1 MYCKIYHSVR
11 KPWSCPPT
19 LRSRFQ
25 MSWGPYH
32 CQETGFVPLSRTT
45 PCRILKVCAQI
56 PSRTW
61 LCLSRGCKSVCKISR
76 CHPKTK
82 WQPPRQRPLV
92 AKRPEQSCWFELF
105 SDTLCATLLESIT
118 LPWTD
123 KDDFLQSNNVQILSL
138 TNKTPWGY
146 SFTCT
151 VAQRVSPCEW
161 NDLQFGVTSQW
172 LCAQLNLIEIEI
184 LEHWQWKFK

>member
-1 MYCKIYHSVR
+1 
-11 KPWSCPPT
+11 
-19 LRSRFQ
+19 
-25 MSWGPYH
+25 MS
-32 CQETGFVPLSRTT
+32 STT
-45 PCRILKVCAQI
+45 PCRILKSMCTNPFKDLIMSQQRVQKRLKNQQM
-56 PSRTW
+56 S
-61 LCLSRGCKSVCKISR
+61 S
-76 CHPKTK
+76 KTK
-82 WQPPRQRPLV
+82 CQPPRQRPLM

-105 SDTLCATLLESIT
+105 SDTIILLHYLKSIT

-123 KDDFLQSNNVQILSL
+123 KDDFLQSNNVQTLSL

-151 VAQRVSPCEW
+151 VAQTVNPCEW

-184 LEHWQWKFK
+184 LEHCQWKFK

>member
-1 MYCKIYHSVR
+1 MR

-19 LRSRFQ
+19 PRSRFQ
-25 MSWGPYH
+25 MSWGPCH
-32 CQETGFVPLSRTT
+32 CQETGFVPMSRTT
-45 PCRILKVCAQI
+45 PCRILNVCAQI

-61 LCLSRGCKSVCKISR
+61 LCLSRNAKAFEESADVIQKLSDNPHGKGLSWPKDQSGAVGLSYFQTLYLLQYLKSV
-76 CHPKTK
+76 
-82 WQPPRQRPLV
+82 
-92 AKRPEQSCWFELF
+92 
-105 SDTLCATLLESIT
+105 T

-123 KDDFLQSNNVQILSL
+123 QDDFLQSNNVQTLSL

-151 VAQRVSPCEW
+151 VAQRVNPCEW

-172 LCAQLNLIEIEI
+172 LCAQLNLK
-184 LEHWQWKFK
+184 LKF